1 MEFALEGAKVRLTHK
16 NDRIEAHG
24 EEKILACDLDFLY
37 ETTNEVL
44 GQFNA
49 DLHAALY
56 KRPESPQGELTDDP
70 KHMTALRLPEVGTL
84 SFEGRAKGE
93 LKLGTGGKKDMVL
106 TDVTLTKF
114 KIECKEG
121 GTVVVH
127 FQAKARPDETQA
139 GRISGFLRD
148 KHVIAS
154 FAPAEDSQRPL
165 ADPAAPR

>member
-1 MEFALEGAKVRLTHK
+1 MQFILAQAKVHLTHK

-24 EEKILACDLDFLY
+24 EEKILACDLGFQY

-44 GQFNA
+44 EQFNP
-49 DLHAALY
+49 DLRGALY
-56 KRPESPQGELTDDP
+56 KRPDSPQGELTEDP
-70 KHMTALRLPEVGTL
+70 KHMTALRLPEVGVL
-84 SFEGRAKGE
+84 PIDGREKGE

-114 KIECKEG
+114 KLDCKEG

-127 FQAKARPDETQA
+127 FQAKAKPDEGQS
-139 GRISGFLRD
+139 GRLAGFLRD

-154 FAPAEDSQRPL
+154 FTPAEDPNRPL
-165 ADPAAPR
+165 AGASASS